1 MEEKMI
7 SSTST
12 AYQNIIP
19 QPKNNSMSNSSD
31 YSSPKIGQF
40 FWKNGIKS
48 KDPYGSNLYPSPLD
62 RIRTKR
68 QIGVISDTETKETFK
83 PIHSSSKTAD
93 SDDISPL
100 EKFKGDSLYS
110 FCYSYTQKKGSFPH
124 SNDHLRSLSSSWV
137 FYNYVGTQP
146 NISFAAC
153 IQNPNKAV
161 LTINN
166 RTTEILVANKTAC
179 QLLGL
184 SEFKLIGKRL
194 CNYLTFGNGY
204 YMAKETQLESTGE
217 VVIISGKVMELINS
231 YEETMPVSVWMKK
244 LSSKEELRCLV
255 VMEPVERTV
264 AKFSVSS
271 DGKILTCDS
280 TMSTLFAYTS
290 PEELKELS
298 IIQLIPSLTLPLF
311 ISHEKTLSTTKKIEA
326 SGRTRNGVYFPLTV
340 MFKNE
345 CSNTNDIS
353 DDKTVANVI
362 YNGIIWVFA
371 NISGMITILPNGT
384 IHSCNT
390 NFSQMLFGFSQDEL
404 IGKNIT
410 VLIPSFYDDLEFLD
424 TDSIPLPPLDD
435 DDDDNEDD
443 DSRINCISEG
453 RITADSLNMESRPMN
468 PIGKQV
474 ELAIESSVDAFHCLT
489 LNSSCSPCHNYSTC
503 SFHSENAELMQS
515 KMHLWEH
522 KVENSPE
529 IRIKYNDGQCPLQ
542 SYIENDENDN
552 IASTSITRLEINP
565 KSIYCES
572 IADGINYAQNSF
584 QDNFN
589 HHRSEELCSKKEE
602 NPNRSRS
609 EPTLKDCSNISM
621 AVTSTPR
628 ESIFDKLT
636 LIENKYISNESL
648 HSFPEGN
655 YFGLGKHR
663 DGCKLAISYQIRRIE
678 LDDGQIVYCLW
689 VSRDQDTSD
698 GHFCNLL
705 DSSISSTSGFTMEQS
720 KSIVGLSITDKISH
734 SYNADFSGVEVNDSV
749 YTAGCYFQ
757 NYTVLQQIGKGAFGC
772 VKMAYRN
779 TDKLLVVTK
788 FIQKSKV
795 YPECWAYNT
804 ALEKDVPLEISLL
817 TTLKHPNIVQVIDIF
832 ENEDYFQMVME
843 KHGSGMDLFEFV
855 DRSPNLDEPLASY
868 IFRQVTS
875 ALVYLHSLNILH
887 RDIKDENIIMDH
899 HFHIKLIDFGSAAF
913 MQEGHYFS
921 TFCGTMEYCSPEVL
935 QGNKYA
941 GPELEMW
948 ALGVTLYTLIFGE
961 NPFLDVDETMAAVLQ
976 PPFQV
981 SQDLMSLIT
990 WLLKPDPCE
999 RCTLESAANHK
1010 WTTQFVDL
1018 QNYKF
1023 EEVISCSTEEIN
1035 PVKYYENPKTE

>member
-1 MEEKMI
+1 MEEKVI
-7 SSTST
+7 SSASST
-12 AYQNIIP
+12 YQNVIP
-19 QPKNNSMSNSSD
+19 QQKNVPLNHSLD
-31 YSSPKIGQF
+31 YSSPKRGQF
-40 FWKNGIKS
+40 VWKNGSKNGLKS

-68 QIGVISDTETKETFK
+68 QMGVINETESKEGFK
-83 PIHSSSKTAD
+83 LVHSSCKTPD
-93 SDDISPL
+93 PDDISPL
-100 EKFKGDSLYS
+100 EKFRGDSLYS
-110 FCYSYTQKKGSFPH
+110 FCYSYSQKKGSYSH
-124 SNDHLRSLSSSWV
+124 SNDHVRSLSSSWV

-204 YMAKETQLESTGE
+204 YLAKETQLESTGE

-231 YEETMPVSVWMKK
+231 YKETMPVSVWMKK

-271 DGKILTCDS
+271 DGKIIACDI
-280 TMSTLFAYTS
+280 TMSMLFAYTT
-290 PEELKELS
+290 PEELKELN
-298 IIQLIPSLTLPLF
+298 IIQLIPSLSLPLLNTQD
-311 ISHEKTLSTTKKIEA
+311 KTSNGTKKIEA
-326 SGRTRNGVYFPLTV
+326 SGRTRNGAYFPLTV
-340 MFKNE
+340 MFKHE
-345 CSNTNDIS
+345 CDNSNDIS
-353 DDKTVANVI
+353 DDKVLANVI
-362 YNGIIWVFA
+362 YSGVIWVFA

-390 NFSQMLFGFSQDEL
+390 NFSQMLFGFSQEEL

-435 DDDDNEDD
+435 DEDEDD
-443 DSRINCISEG
+443 DDDSHINCISDG

-474 ELAIESSVDAFHCLT
+474 ELAIESSIDAFHCLT
-489 LNSSCSPCHNYSTC
+489 LNSSSSPSQNYSTC
-503 SFHSENAELMQS
+503 SFSSENAELLQN
-515 KMHLWEH
+515 KMHLWEN
-522 KVENSPE
+522 KIENSPDKV
-529 IRIKYNDGQCPLQ
+529 KYNEGQCTLQ
-542 SYIENDENDN
+542 SHVESDINDN
-552 IASTSITRLEINP
+552 IACTSHLEVNP
-565 KSIYCES
+565 KHIYCES
-572 IADGINYAQNSF
+572 ETGGVNYAQNIF
-584 QDNFN
+584 QDN
-589 HHRSEELCSKKEE
+589 HRSEELYSKKEE

-609 EPTLKDCSNISM
+609 EPTLKECTSISM
-621 AVTSTPR
+621 TISATPR
-628 ESIFDKLT
+628 ELLIDKMT
-636 LIENKYISNESL
+636 LIDNKHISNESL

-663 DGCKLAISYQIRRIE
+663 DGCKLAITYQIRRIE
-678 LDDGQIVYCLW
+678 LDNGQVVYCLW
-689 VSRDQDTSD
+689 VSRDEETKES
-698 GHFCNLL
+698 HFCNLL
-705 DSSISSTSGFTMEQS
+705 DTSVSSMSGFTIEPS
-720 KSIVGLSITDKISH
+720 KSVLGSSLTEKGSLSC
-734 SYNADFSGVEVNDSV
+734 NADYTGSEVNDSV
-749 YTAGCYFQ
+749 YTSGAYFQ
-757 NYTVLQQIGKGAFGC
+757 DYTILQQIGKGAFGC

-779 TDKLLVVTK
+779 SDKLLVVTK
-788 FIQKSKV
+788 FIRKSTV
-795 YPECWAYNT
+795 YPECWAYNSV
-804 ALEKDVPLEISLL
+804 LEKEVPLEISLL
-817 TTLKHPNIVQVIDIF
+817 ITLKHPNIVEVIDVL
-832 ENEDYFQMVME
+832 ENDDYFQMVME

-855 DRSPNLDEPLASY
+855 DRSPSLDEPLASY
-868 IFRQVTS
+868 IFRQVVS
-875 ALVYLHSLNILH
+875 ALVYLHNRNILH

-935 QGNKYA
+935 KGNKYA

-961 NPFLDVDETMAAVLQ
+961 NPFFDVDETIAAVLQ

-990 WLLKPDPCE
+990 WLLNPDPSA
-999 RCTLESAANHK
+999 RCTLECAANHN
-1010 WTTQFVDL
+1010 WTNQFVDIH
-1018 QNYKF
+1018 NYKF
-1023 EEVISCSTEEIN
+1023 EDIVLCSAEEIN
-1035 PVKYYENPKTE
+1035 PVNYFENPKSE